1 MHSGANCKNDQI
13 ISKIYGRTG
22 WIMVKYVSE
31 SSQGFTHGGWTVLP
45 RTRKGECHM
54 MNWDAFTG
62 VVALCQ
68 LVVMVIALFLGK

>member
-1 MHSGANCKNDQI
+1 
-13 ISKIYGRTG
+13 
-22 WIMVKYVSE
+22 MVKYVSE